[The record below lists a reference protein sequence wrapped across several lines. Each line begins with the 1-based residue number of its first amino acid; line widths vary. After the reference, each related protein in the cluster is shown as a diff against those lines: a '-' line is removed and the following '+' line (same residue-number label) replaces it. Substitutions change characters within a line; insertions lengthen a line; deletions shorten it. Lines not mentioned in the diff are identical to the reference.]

1 MSKQCTKLKRKRDE
15 SWFKDKLL
23 LVQAQ
28 ANGQILHEEE
38 LAFLADPWIA
48 EAQTIQ
54 NVITHNIAYQVDDL
68 DAYDSNCDK
77 INSDKVALMV
87 NLSHYGFDDLAEVAL
102 MAYLSHYGFDDLAE
116 VHNQDNVTHNVINQ
130 DVQATPT
137 QIEVPKELP
146 KVSMVNTSLKKPE
159 HHLASFDVEKVLVIT
174 ALKDTLSKIKGKV
187 VVDEA
192 VILHPIDQE
201 LLKINV
207 ASLAPKLRNNRTA
220 HYDYLKHTQEETA
233 TLREIVEHER
243 SLNPLNTSLDYACNA
258 RKNKLEAY
266 PRNVRTS
273 LQNKNSVVNT
283 KNIASM
289 QESKLNVNSDLQC
302 VTCNGCLFIDNHDSC
317 VLEFINSGNARVK
330 SKSAKKP
337 LKRKFWKPTGKVFT
351 NIGYKWRP
359 TGRTFTIVGNV
370 CPLTRITITAKVP
383 LRKPIPLESN
393 TPKPAVTL
401 IYLRKPKE
409 SRNNVPVSKSNINK
423 SLFADK
429 KKPNKSWGSTVSNVP
444 SSSIVKCRLSKLF
457 SSI

>member
-1 MSKQCTKLKRKRDE
+1 
-15 SWFKDKLL
+15 
-23 LVQAQ
+23 
-28 ANGQILHEEE
+28 
-38 LAFLADPWIA
+38 
-48 EAQTIQ
+48 
-54 NVITHNIAYQVDDL
+54 
-68 DAYDSNCDK
+68 
-77 INSDKVALMV
+77 
-87 NLSHYGFDDLAEVAL
+87 
-102 MAYLSHYGFDDLAE
+102 
-116 VHNQDNVTHNVINQ
+116 
-130 DVQATPT
+130 
-137 QIEVPKELP
+137 
-146 KVSMVNTSLKKPE
+146 
-159 HHLASFDVEKVLVIT
+159 
-174 ALKDTLSKIKGKV
+174 
-187 VVDEA
+187 
-192 VILHPIDQE
+192 
-201 LLKINV
+201 
-207 ASLAPKLRNNRTA
+207 
-220 HYDYLKHTQEETA
+220 
-233 TLREIVEHER
+233 
-243 SLNPLNTSLDYACNA
+243 
-258 RKNKLEAY
+258 
-266 PRNVRTS
+266 
-273 LQNKNSVVNT
+273 
-283 KNIASM
+283 M